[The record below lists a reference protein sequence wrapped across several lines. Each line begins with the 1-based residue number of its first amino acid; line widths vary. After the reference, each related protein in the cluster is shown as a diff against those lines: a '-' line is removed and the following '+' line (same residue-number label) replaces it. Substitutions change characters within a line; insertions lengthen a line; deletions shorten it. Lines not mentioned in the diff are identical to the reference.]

1 VYIKMET
8 IQIIQWS
15 ISIFF
20 AIVVLFLAT
29 PDKK

>member
-1 VYIKMET
+1 MEIT
-8 IQIIQWS
+8 QIIQWS